1 MNNEEI
7 KERLALISALTE
19 DAQEGLE
26 DMIVPFLLYGL
37 TIPASTF
44 ATFVLVQS
52 GLARFIW
59 VLWLFT
65 MTACQI
71 FLILYMKRKQK
82 IKIKRATD
90 GIYAAVW
97 ISTGAGIALSML
109 LGFTGKLDFNAGFF
123 NIGLCLALGY
133 VMTAAIVQKKLR
145 LFLYAEAVCWTACGT
160 ICLFTARFT
169 APCVIAV
176 ATFVLLAL
184 PAATALAV
192 VKRKKT
198 VPADEYSR

>member
-71 FLILYMKRKQK
+71 FLALYMKRKQK

-90 GIYAAVW
+90 GIFTALW
-97 ISTGAGIALSML
+97 TSINAGIVLSML
-109 LGFTGKLDFNAGFF
+109 LVFLGKLGFNASFF
-123 NIGLCLALGY
+123 NIGLCIALGHA
-133 VMTAAIVQKKLR
+133 TASAVVKKKLC
-145 LFLYAEAVCWTACGT
+145 LFLRIEAVCWAICGT
-160 ICLFTARFT
+160 SCLFVRQFT
-169 APCVIAV
+169 APLIIAA

-184 PAATALAV
+184 PAAAALTV
-192 VKRKKT
+192 VKRKK
-198 VPADEYSR
+198 SCIGK